1 MDIKSL
7 DNLKLKMRFS
17 IIIVIMVTFVMVLVS
32 LLVYFTRKSG
42 TYEFTDT
49 SINAQLSDLK
59 KITSIKFAPN
69 TTSVKEIEN
78 TISEQKYFE
87 NGFAFL
93 IDDKGNWIAKP
104 PTRFIEYFSQ
114 QTIVQVLLKNKNK
127 IIVDGDFGKC
137 WIYRTYDESNNH
149 IIGIAVFEKDFWHP
163 TRNRT
168 FLLIVIGITSG
179 VIMFTILLHFLMQPM
194 THHLTNLARNINKL
208 SLGVFPERIN
218 ITRKDEIGKIAESVN
233 QLIDGLRKTADFAE
247 EIGKG
252 NYDFNFTPLSDDDVL
267 GNSLLETRGN
277 LKKAAKDEAERKVE
291 EEERNWATSGL
302 AEFSDILR
310 IDYNSIEDLGFRIIQ
325 KLIKYLNI
333 NQGGLFILNDEDAK
347 RHYLELVACYAYDR
361 QKFITLKINPG
372 EGLVGSCFLERK
384 TTHIKKVP
392 DSYISITSGLGDA
405 NPTSILLVPLVL
417 NDDIYGVLE
426 LASFA
431 VLPNYK
437 IAFVEKVAESIA
449 SAISNAK
456 TNEKTKKLLQQS
468 QVQANQMILQE
479 KEMKQNLEEM
489 QATQEEMQRLLTLNN
504 LRIEQAKAISGVRE
518 ICNNTSLN
526 IKEVFEK
533 VTQTMVSGW
542 QYSNYASAKIS
553 YQDILVEGIGFVDS
567 EWKLVEETKIKG
579 KEKIVIEVAYSRDF
593 PIEEKGPF
601 LKEEVELLKNI
612 TVIIKAC
619 IYSKHTL

>member
-1 MDIKSL
+1 MNIKSL
-7 DNLKLKMRFS
+7 DKLKLKMRFS
-17 IIIVIMVTFVMVLVS
+17 IIIVLMVTFIMVLVS

-42 TYEFTDT
+42 TFESADT
-49 SINAQLSDLK
+49 CINAQLSDLK
-59 KITSIKFAPN
+59 KLTSITYDANKI
-69 TTSVKEIEN
+69 SGKEIEKML
-78 TISEQKYFE
+78 SEQKYFE
-87 NGFAFL
+87 NGFAFI
-93 IDDKGNWIAKP
+93 IDDKANWIAKP
-104 PTRFIEYFSQ
+104 PARFIEYFSP
-114 QTIVQVLLKNKNK
+114 QTIAQILIKNKNK
-127 IIVDGDFGKC
+127 IIIEGEFGKC
-137 WIYRTYDESNNH
+137 WIYRTYEESNNH
-149 IIGIAVFEKDFWHP
+149 NIGIAVFEKDFWHP

-168 FLLIVIGITSG
+168 FVLIIIGITSG

-194 THHLTNLARNINKL
+194 TNHLTNLARSINKL
-208 SLGVFPERIN
+208 SLGVFPESIS
-218 ITRKDEIGKIAESVN
+218 ITRKDEIGEIAESVN
-233 QLIDGLRKTADFAE
+233 HLIEGLRKTAGFAE

-267 GNSLLETRGN
+267 GNSLLETREN

-310 IDYNSIEDLGFRIIQ
+310 IDYSSIEDLGFRIIQ

-333 NQGGLFILNDEDAK
+333 NQGGLFILNDENNK
-347 RHYLELVACYAYDR
+347 QHYLELVACYAYDR

-392 DSYISITSGLGDA
+392 DSYISITSGLGEA

-417 NDDIYGVLE
+417 NDDIYGVIE

-437 IAFVEKVAESIA
+437 IEFVEKVAESIA

-468 QVQANQMILQE
+468 QVQAEQMILQE

-489 QATQEEMQRLLTLNN
+489 QATQEEMQRLLALNN

-518 ICNNTSLN
+518 ICNNTNLS
-526 IKEVFEK
+526 IKEIFEK

-542 QYSNYASAKIS
+542 QHSNYASAKIS
-553 YQDILVEGIGFVDS
+553 YKDIIVEGVGFVDS
-567 EWKLVEETKIKG
+567 EWKLIEEDKIKEG
-579 KEKIVIEVAYSRDF
+579 EKIIIEVAYSRDF

-612 TVIIKAC
+612 AVIVKAC
-619 IYSKHTL
+619 IFYKHA